1 MKKSIKIPK
10 FGSDVS
16 EVEIAQWFVKKGDI
30 VKKGDTLLEAL
41 IDKAVVEIK
50 AEISG
55 KIIEIKEMEG
65 AIVPIGTEIAIAE
78 VFD

>member
-10 FGSDVS
+10 FGSDVN
-16 EVEIAQWFVKKGDI
+16 EVEIAQWFVKKGDTI
-30 VKKGDTLLEAL
+30 KKGDLLLEML

-55 KIIEIKEMEG
+55 EIIEIKEMEG
-65 AIVPIGTEIAIAE
+65 AILPIGTEIAIAE
-78 VFD
+78 ISD